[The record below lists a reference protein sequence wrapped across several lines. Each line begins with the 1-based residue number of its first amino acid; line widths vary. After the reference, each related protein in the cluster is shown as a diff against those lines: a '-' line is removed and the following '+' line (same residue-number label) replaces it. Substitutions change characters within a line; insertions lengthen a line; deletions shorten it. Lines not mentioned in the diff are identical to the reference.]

1 MDGKKWSVGPVTLS
15 AVTPEKARDLL
26 IECFVTAQAETFRRT
41 RQRLHLPTN
50 EAELQ
55 RTVAG
60 VVRMAFTDCGH
71 DFDRPTAEALE
82 DVADHLARQAAQF
95 GTPGDVVEHHR
106 AEFAKVTNALA
117 A

>member
-1 MDGKKWSVGPVTLS
+1 MDAKKWSVGPVTLS
-15 AVTPEKARDLL
+15 SVTPEKARALL

-41 RQRLHLPTN
+41 RERLHMPTS
-50 EAELQ
+50 EAELEK
-55 RTVAG
+55 TVAG

-95 GTPGDVVEHHR
+95 GTPSDIVRHHR
-106 AEFAKVTNALA
+106 AEFAKVTSALA